1 MKRILIEYSNSIEYD
16 VWINVW
22 GLVLCLNPLLSIKVE
37 HYENKYNIKQYIK
50 QTLNY
55 SKDIK

>member
-1 MKRILIEYSNSIEYD
+1 MKRVIVDHSYNIENHIWWKLWIDGKILEKSLHNR
-16 VWINVW
+16 NA
-22 GLVLCLNPLLSIKVE
+22 

-55 SKDIK
+55 SKESK